1 MATQQPTEYEWN
13 GAERLPPVGCPLVIN
28 INGLAVKATRVS
40 HLSDR
45 SGQMDYRL
53 VAGDVIR
60 GRYQWSYP

>member
-1 MATQQPTEYEWN
+1 MQYEWN
-13 GAERLPPVGCPLVIN
+13 SAERLPPVGCPLVIN
-28 INGLAVKATRVS
+28 VNGSAVRATRVS

-53 VAGDVIR
+53 VSGEVIS